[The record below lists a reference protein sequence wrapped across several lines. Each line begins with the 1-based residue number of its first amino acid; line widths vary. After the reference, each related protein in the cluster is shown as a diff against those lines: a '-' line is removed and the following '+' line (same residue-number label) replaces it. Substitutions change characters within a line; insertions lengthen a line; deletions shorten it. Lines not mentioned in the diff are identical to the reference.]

1 MTLTLDL
8 TQEQMKRLQRVA
20 RARGVEVPVVLED
33 LIERLPEP
41 EVGDQATLALLDA
54 WDAEAAAMTPEEV
67 AQAEAEWEE
76 FKANM
81 NANRT
86 LEGRPPVYPE

>member
-1 MTLTLDL
+1 
-8 TQEQMKRLQRVA
+8 
-20 RARGVEVPVVLED
+20 
-33 LIERLPEP
+33 LIESLPKPEP
-41 EVGDQATLALLDA
+41 TNPNAATLALLDA

-81 NANRT
+81 NANRA
-86 LEGRPPVYPE
+86 LEGRPPVFPE